1 MSSLRPVSFT
11 ILATILSSTA
21 CVGSPEDDLVDG
33 DLTVSLEPLGGPI
46 GANGMS
52 PLDFWAPSN
61 QAALRSLGLD
71 EIAGPGSAIVD
82 TALLDTAGGRS
93 VLDYVVRC
101 ALPTGTTLYGDG
113 GLELHGQIGLAPA
126 WADRGLTTSE
136 QRWMTA
142 CLLQHLNGLGQHV
155 DIVLDG
161 AHAALAAVPGV
172 DISEFTVEDA
182 TMFGNVFVS
191 GATAYACINLE
202 IELTCGLD
210 LGFRTLERI
219 CGLSP
224 TCGVTFLGLCGLHC
238 SYSNGNPTCHFLL
251 GPTYTQAIQTRVRDT
266 DLLEL
271 YPGCGVL

>member
-1 MSSLRPVSFT
+1 MSSLRSASFT
-11 ILATILSSTA
+11 ILATILSASA

-33 DLTVSLEPLGGPI
+33 DLAVPLTPLGGPI

-52 PLDFWAPSN
+52 PIDFWGLST
-61 QAALRSLGLD
+61 QAALRSLGQQG
-71 EIAGPGSAIVD
+71 IAGPGGAIVD
-82 TALLDTAGGRS
+82 TPLLDTAAGRS

-113 GLELHGQIGLAPA
+113 GLELHGQIGLASA
-126 WADRGLTTSE
+126 WTGRGLTTSE

-142 CLLQHLNGLGQHV
+142 CLLQHLNGLGAHV
-155 DIVLDG
+155 EIMLDG
-161 AHAALAAVPGV
+161 AHAALDAVPGV

-191 GATAYACINLE
+191 GATAYACIDLSLD
-202 IELTCGLD
+202 LTCALD
-210 LGFRTLERI
+210 LGFLTLERI

-224 TCGVTFLGLCGLHC
+224 TCGLTFLVLCGLHC
-238 SYSNGNPTCHFLL
+238 SYSDGDPTCYILL